1 MQTCILDGATIR
13 DKETLHT
20 LLAKGLNFPCWYGRN
35 LDALYDCLSDVG
47 EETEVVVRNPELL
60 EHTFGKRARL
70 LMHVLE
76 RAAELNPNIHVRVM

>member
-1 MQTCILDGATIR
+1 MQTCILDGETIK
-13 DKETLHT
+13 DPETLHT
-20 LLAKGLNFPCWYGRN
+20 LLADRLGFPTWYGRN

-76 RAAELNPNIHVRVM
+76 RAAELNPNLHVRVM